1 MKQFWLVFVP
11 VLTLVC
17 FWAPDSWANRVFVV
31 RVQQALLIQSAA
43 YRGYILQDAE
53 AYLAHPVDRLDWVG
67 AGIQT
72 SHQPIVLCLDTAAGE
87 LKLAPHSRLRITQ
100 IVPQAGG
107 DKWFYLTIEQ
117 GTVQLIPSR
126 PARIP
131 AQLPTVPTPRNWA
144 GMRAG
149 LGWRSLRVVG

>member
-1 MKQFWLVFVP
+1 MKQFWVAFVP

-17 FWAPDSWANRVFVV
+17 FWAPDSWANRGLVV
-31 RVQQALLIQSAA
+31 RVQQALLIQSTAH
-43 YRGYILQDAE
+43 RSYILQDTE
-53 AYLAHPVDRLDWVG
+53 ADLAHPGDRLNRVG

-72 SHQPIVLCLDTAAGE
+72 SHQPIVLRLDTAAGE

-107 DKWFYLTIEQ
+107 DKWLYLTIEQ
-117 GTVQLIPSR
+117 GTVQLIPCR
-126 PARIP
+126 PDRSSSP
-131 AQLPTVPTPRNWA
+131 PTGPTPRNWS

-149 LGWRSLRVVG
+149 LGWRSLRVAG

>member
-1 MKQFWLVFVP
+1 MP

-17 FWAPDSWANRVFVV
+17 AWAPDSWANRVLVV
-31 RVQQALLIQSAA
+31 RVQQALLIQSVAH
-43 YRGYILQDAE
+43 RGYVLQDAE
-53 AYLAHPVDRLDWVG
+53 AYLAHPGDRLDRVG

-72 SHQPIVLCLDTAAGE
+72 SNQPIVLRLDTAAGE

-107 DKWFYLTIEQ
+107 GQWLYLTIEQ
-117 GTVQLIPSR
+117 GTVQLIPAHLDPVS
-126 PARIP
+126 P
-131 AQLPTVPTPRNWA
+131 LPPVPTPRRWD

-149 LGWRSLRVVG
+149 LGRRSLRVAG

>member
-1 MKQFWLVFVP
+1 VKQFWIAFVP
-11 VLTLVC
+11 VVTLVWL
-17 FWAPDSWANRVFVV
+17 WAPDSWANRVLVF
-31 RVQQALLIQSAA
+31 RVQAALLIQSTDRTS
-43 YRGYILQDAE
+43 YRLQAAE
-53 AYLAHPVDRLDWVG
+53 AYLAHPGDRLDRVG

-72 SHQPIVLCLDTAAGE
+72 RNQPIVLRLDTAAGE

-107 DKWFYLTIEQ
+107 GQWLYLTIEQ

-126 PARIP
+126 PAP
-131 AQLPTVPTPRNWA
+131 SSPLPVVPTPRSWA

-149 LGWRSLRVVG
+149 LARRSLRVAG

>member
-1 MKQFWLVFVP
+1 M
-11 VLTLVC
+11 LTLVW
-17 FWAPDSWANRVFVV
+17 FWAPDSWANRGLVV

-43 YRGYILQDAE
+43 HRSYLLQDA
-53 AYLAHPVDRLDWVG
+53 AADLAHPGDRLDRVG

-72 SHQPIVLCLDTAAGE
+72 SHQPIVLRLDTAAGE

-100 IVPQAGG
+100 IVPQGEG
-107 DKWFYLTIEQ
+107 DKWLYLTIEQ

-126 PARIP
+126 PA
-131 AQLPTVPTPRNWA
+131 QSSQWPTVPTPRNWA

-149 LGWRSLRVVG
+149 LSWRSLRVAG

>member
-1 MKQFWLVFVP
+1 VKQFWVTFVP

-17 FWAPDSWANRVFVV
+17 FWAPDSWANRVIVV

-43 YRGYILQDAE
+43 HRGYVLQDTE
-53 AYLAHPVDRLDWVG
+53 AYLAHPGDRLDRVG

-72 SHQPIVLCLDTAAGE
+72 SNQPIVLRLDTAAGE

-100 IVPQAGG
+100 MVPQAGG
-107 DKWFYLTIEQ
+107 GKWLYLTIEQ

-126 PARIP
+126 LAPSSP
-131 AQLPTVPTPRNWA
+131 PPTVPTPRSWD

-149 LGWRSLRVVG
+149 LGRRSLRVAG